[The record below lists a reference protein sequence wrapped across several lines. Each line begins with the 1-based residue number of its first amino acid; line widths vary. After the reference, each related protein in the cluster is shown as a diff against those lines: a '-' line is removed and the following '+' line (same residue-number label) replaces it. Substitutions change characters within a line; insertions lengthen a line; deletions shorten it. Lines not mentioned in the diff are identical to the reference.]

1 MTGHGLSE
9 MLLSTKLPFAAFAL
23 GIARCLG
30 LLQILPLSNRLGLT
44 GMHRTIV
51 AAALA
56 MLLLP
61 TILAQIH
68 PGDEHGLRLL
78 ALTIKEGLIGFLLG
92 VATAIPFWAAESA
105 GELIDQQRGSQ
116 SALISDAAQTE
127 QTGMTAT
134 LLVLTISTI
143 FVASGGV
150 HWLLDTLA
158 DSYRIWPASDLIPHL
173 QPAMA
178 LRLLTLLDSV
188 VRSGLLLASPLLVA
202 MILAEL
208 SLALVSRFAPQ
219 LNVFDLSLSL
229 KGLVLVV
236 GLPVYAAF
244 LITYLRDGLA
254 PLAHPGV
261 AIRALTGL

>member
-1 MTGHGLSE
+1 MTGHSLAD
-9 MLLSTKLPFAAFAL
+9 LLLTTKLPFAAFAL
-23 GIARCLG
+23 GMARCLG

-56 MLLLP
+56 MVLLP
-61 TILAQIH
+61 TIVAQIQ
-68 PGDEHGLRLL
+68 PSDEQGIRLL
-78 ALTIKEGLIGFLLG
+78 ALTVKEGLIGFVLG
-92 VATAIPFWAAESA
+92 VATAMPFWAAETA

-127 QTGMTAT
+127 QTGMIAT

-143 FVASGGV
+143 FIASGGV
-150 HWLLDTLA
+150 HWLLDAIA
-158 DSYRIWPASDLIPHL
+158 DSYRIWPAGVLVPHL
-173 QPAMA
+173 QVSMA
-178 LRLLTLLDSV
+178 LRLLTLLDTV
-188 VRSGLLLASPLLVA
+188 LRTGLLLASPLLVA

-208 SLALVSRFAPQ
+208 SLALISRFAQQ

-229 KGLVLVV
+229 KGLVLVF

-244 LITYLRDGLA
+244 LITYLRSGLA

-261 AIRALTGL
+261 ALHALTGL